1 MLNRHGQA
9 VGATIRGLFSAIVSF
24 FSSHGQPLRQYQHQ
38 RFCRSAGWLSALRCS
53 SGPYRRYDR
62 SSVLE
67 GSLRVM
73 PEERKQDDY
82 GYGHAAKPI
91 LLPSFLCG
99 TTSGT
104 SQKSNVAQDRF

>member
-1 MLNRHGQA
+1 
-9 VGATIRGLFSAIVSF
+9 
-24 FSSHGQPLRQYQHQ
+24 
-38 RFCRSAGWLSALRCS
+38 
-53 SGPYRRYDR
+53 
-62 SSVLE
+62 VLE

-91 LLPSFLCG
+91 LLPSFLYG

>member
-1 MLNRHGQA
+1 
-9 VGATIRGLFSAIVSF
+9 
-24 FSSHGQPLRQYQHQ
+24 
-38 RFCRSAGWLSALRCS
+38 
-53 SGPYRRYDR
+53 
-62 SSVLE
+62 
-67 GSLRVM
+67 M

-82 GYGHAAKPI
+82 GYGNGQQPEKNSFAKPI